1 MELSGKVALITG
13 ATSGIG
19 RASAFR
25 LAAEGAAIGVL
36 GHGADE
42 VHDTVAALVAAGGRA
57 LGLIAD
63 VADEAAMEIALATL
77 IAHFGRKED
86 LFAAVLED
94 WGGRM
99 VESRDEAPVG
109 DHAGAIRNLLDHY
122 DTEGNR
128 ILHLLAE
135 EDRFPAVRAM
145 TDEGRKFHREWVER
159 IFELS
164 LRSLRGA
171 RREQLVIQL
180 VVATDLLTWKLI
192 RLDMKLSRRRT
203 EAAIVQMVD
212 ALTGAD

>member
-1 MELSGKVALITG
+1 MMGTAATGKRQYRMDVRARRSEETAERIREVALERFLSWSYEDVTL
-13 ATSGIG
+13 TEV
-19 RASAFR
+19 
-25 LAAEGAAIGVL
+25 AE
-36 GHGADE
+36 
-42 VHDTVAALVAAGGRA
+42 AAG
-57 LGLIAD
+57 
-63 VADEAAMEIALATL
+63 VTVPTL

-86 LFAAVLED
+86 LFATVLED
-94 WGGRM
+94 WGNRM

-109 DHAGAIRNLLDHY
+109 DHASAIRNLLDHY
-122 DTEGNR
+122 DAEGDH

-145 TDEGRKFHREWVER
+145 TDEGRRFHREWVER
-159 IFELS
+159 VFEPS

-180 VVATDLLTWKLI
+180 IVATDLLAWKLM

-212 ALTGAD
+212 ALTGVG

>member
-1 MELSGKVALITG
+1 MKEAATEKRQYRMNVRAQRSKETAQRIREVALERFLSRSYDDVTL
-13 ATSGIG
+13 TEV
-19 RASAFR
+19 
-25 LAAEGAAIGVL
+25 AE
-36 GHGADE
+36 
-42 VHDTVAALVAAGGRA
+42 AAG
-57 LGLIAD
+57 
-63 VADEAAMEIALATL
+63 VTVPTL

-99 VESRDEAPVG
+99 VESRDKAPVG

-122 DTEGNR
+122 DTEGSR

-159 IFELS
+159 IFEPS
-164 LRSLRGA
+164 LRSPGGP
-171 RREQLVIQL
+171 RREQLLIQL
-180 VVATDLLTWKLI
+180 IVTTDLLTWKLM

-212 ALTGAD
+212 ALNGAD

>member
-1 MELSGKVALITG
+1 MTETAATGKRQYRMDARARRSEETAQRIREVALERFL
-13 ATSGIG
+13 S
-19 RASAFR
+19 RSY
-25 LAAEGAAIGVL
+25 
-36 GHGADE
+36 DE
-42 VHDTVAALVAAGGRA
+42 VTLAEVA
-57 LGLIAD
+57 
-63 VADEAAMEIALATL
+63 EAAAVTVPTL

-122 DTEGNR
+122 DAEGNR

-159 IFELS
+159 IFEPS
-164 LRSLRGA
+164 LRSLQGA
-171 RREQLVIQL
+171 RREQLVVQL
-180 VVATDLLTWKLI
+180 IVATDLLTWKLM
-192 RLDMKLSRRRT
+192 RLDMKLPRRRA

>member
-1 MELSGKVALITG
+1 MNVRARRSEATAERIRGVALEQFLSRPYEDVT
-13 ATSGIG
+13 
-19 RASAFR
+19 
-25 LAAEGAAIGVL
+25 LAEVAE
-36 GHGADE
+36 
-42 VHDTVAALVAAGGRA
+42 AAG
-57 LGLIAD
+57 
-63 VADEAAMEIALATL
+63 VTVPTL

>member
-1 MELSGKVALITG
+1 MMETAATGKRQYRMNVRARRSEETAQRIREVALERFL
-13 ATSGIG
+13 S
-19 RASAFR
+19 RSYDEVR
-25 LAAEGAAIGVL
+25 LAEVAEVAGV
-36 GHGADE
+36 
-42 VHDTVAALVAAGGRA
+42 TVP
-57 LGLIAD
+57 
-63 VADEAAMEIALATL
+63 TL

-86 LFAAVLED
+86 LFVAVLEE

-145 TDEGRKFHREWVER
+145 TDEGRRFHRDWVER
-159 IFELS
+159 IFEPS

-171 RREQLVIQL
+171 RREQLLIQL
-180 VVATDLLTWKLI
+180 IVATDLLTWKLI
-192 RLDMKLSRRRT
+192 RLDMKLSRRRA

-212 ALTGAD
+212 TLTGAG

>member
-77 IAHFGRKED
+77 IAHFGR
-86 LFAAVLED
+86 LF
-94 WGGRM
+94 WRSIGGVGYDTLYVQENDTGPDDCNHAQFGAFILSGPRVALRGE
-99 VESRDEAPVG
+99 VEG
-109 DHAGAIRNLLDHY
+109 MHLLDVAP
-122 DTEGNR
+122 T
-128 ILHLLAE
+128 LLDLA
-135 EDRFPAVRAM
+135 
-145 TDEGRKFHREWVER
+145 GRT
-159 IFELS
+159 IPPS
-164 LRSLRGA
+164 MQGRSLL
-171 RREQLVIQL
+171 RRN
-180 VVATDLLTWKLI
+180 
-192 RLDMKLSRRRT
+192 S
-203 EAAIVQMVD
+203 
-212 ALTGAD
+212 

>member
-1 MELSGKVALITG
+1 MTKTATAGKRQYRMNVRARRSEETAQRIREVALERFL
-13 ATSGIG
+13 S
-19 RASAFR
+19 RSY
-25 LAAEGAAIGVL
+25 
-36 GHGADE
+36 DE
-42 VHDTVAALVAAGGRA
+42 VTLAEVAEAAG
-57 LGLIAD
+57 
-63 VADEAAMEIALATL
+63 VTVPTL

-86 LFAAVLED
+86 LFAAVLEE

-99 VESRDEAPVG
+99 IESREEAPVG
-109 DHAGAIRNLLDHY
+109 DHASAIRNLLDHY
-122 DTEGNR
+122 DSEGNR

-180 VVATDLLTWKLI
+180 IVATDLLTWKLI

-203 EAAIVQMVD
+203 EAAIVQMIDV
-212 ALTGAD
+212 LTGRS

>member
-1 MELSGKVALITG
+1 MAEAAATGKRQYRMNVRAQRSEETAQRIREVALERFL
-13 ATSGIG
+13 S
-19 RASAFR
+19 RSY
-25 LAAEGAAIGVL
+25 
-36 GHGADE
+36 DE
-42 VHDTVAALVAAGGRA
+42 VTLAEVA
-57 LGLIAD
+57 
-63 VADEAAMEIALATL
+63 EAAAVTVPTL

-94 WGGRM
+94 WCGRM

-122 DTEGNR
+122 DAEGNR

-145 TDEGRKFHREWVER
+145 MDEGRKFHRGWVER
-159 IFELS
+159 IFEPS
-164 LRSLRGA
+164 LRSLRGP
-171 RREQLVIQL
+171 RREQLMVQL
-180 VVATDLLTWKLI
+180 IVATDLLTWKLM

-203 EAAIVQMVD
+203 EAAVVQMVD

>member
-1 MELSGKVALITG
+1 MTETAATEKRQYRMKVRAQRSEKTAERIREVALERFL
-13 ATSGIG
+13 SQ
-19 RASAFR
+19 SY
-25 LAAEGAAIGVL
+25 
-36 GHGADE
+36 DE
-42 VHDTVAALVAAGGRA
+42 VTLAEVAEVAGVTVP
-57 LGLIAD
+57 
-63 VADEAAMEIALATL
+63 TL

-122 DTEGNR
+122 DAEGNR

-159 IFELS
+159 IFKPS

-180 VVATDLLTWKLI
+180 IVATDLLTWKLI

-212 ALTGAD
+212 ALTGAG

>member
-1 MELSGKVALITG
+1 MTEAAATEKRQYRMKVRAQRSEKTADRIREVALERFLSQSYSEVT
-13 ATSGIG
+13 
-19 RASAFR
+19 
-25 LAAEGAAIGVL
+25 LVEVAE
-36 GHGADE
+36 
-42 VHDTVAALVAAGGRA
+42 AAG
-57 LGLIAD
+57 
-63 VADEAAMEIALATL
+63 VTVPTL

-86 LFAAVLED
+86 LFVAVLEE

-159 IFELS
+159 IFEPS

-180 VVATDLLTWKLI
+180 IVATDLLTWKLI

-203 EAAIVQMVD
+203 EAAIMQMVD

>member
-1 MELSGKVALITG
+1 MTETAATGKRQYRMGVRAQRSEETAQRIREVALEHFL
-13 ATSGIG
+13 S
-19 RASAFR
+19 RSY
-25 LAAEGAAIGVL
+25 
-36 GHGADE
+36 DE
-42 VHDTVAALVAAGGRA
+42 VTLAEVAEAAG
-57 LGLIAD
+57 
-63 VADEAAMEIALATL
+63 VTVPTL

-99 VESRDEAPVG
+99 IESRDEAPAG
-109 DHAGAIRNLLDHY
+109 DHASAIRNLLDHY

-145 TDEGRKFHREWVER
+145 TDQGRKFHREWVER
-159 IFELS
+159 VFKPS

-171 RREQLVIQL
+171 DREQLVTQL
-180 VVATDLLTWKLI
+180 IVVTDLLAWKLM

-212 ALTGAD
+212 VLTGAG